1 MLKRVSDLTRLDF
14 DKCWELGV
22 FEFFNYLAFDVSYR
36 REEEKQLEQWR
47 KSH

>member
-22 FEFFNYLAFDVSYR
+22 FEFFNYLAIDVRYR